1 MMLGSGSAVGSSW
14 TPSPYQAST
23 LVPSSA
29 SQRVPSPAGVLSDRD
44 TACSRGFAEMA
55 AGTAQ
60 LIRKV
65 SIGPPGAGERASKMN
80 GPMTSL
86 NELREQGQMTW
97 SEGEQG
103 WTGAPAEIL
112 AALAAD
118 GFAECKREMTTSR
131 RDCQPVGG
139 VWQGV
144 NPRTRS
150 VASLIWVARP
160 AARPAT
166 LFIEIDGEPLLSL

>member
-1 MMLGSGSAVGSSW
+1 
-14 TPSPYQAST
+14 
-23 LVPSSA
+23 
-29 SQRVPSPAGVLSDRD
+29 
-44 TACSRGFAEMA
+44 
-55 AGTAQ
+55 
-60 LIRKV
+60 
-65 SIGPPGAGERASKMN
+65 MN

-103 WTGAPAEIL
+103 WTGAPGEIL

-131 RDCQPVGG
+131 RDCRPVGG

-144 NPRTRS
+144 NPHTRS

-160 AARPAT
+160 AAQPAT
-166 LFIEIDGEPLLSL
+166 LFIEIDGEALLNL

>member
-1 MMLGSGSAVGSSW
+1 
-14 TPSPYQAST
+14 
-23 LVPSSA
+23 
-29 SQRVPSPAGVLSDRD
+29 
-44 TACSRGFAEMA
+44 
-55 AGTAQ
+55 
-60 LIRKV
+60 
-65 SIGPPGAGERASKMN
+65 MN

-139 VWQGV
+139 VGK
-144 NPRTRS
+144 
-150 VASLIWVARP
+150 A
-160 AARPAT
+160 
-166 LFIEIDGEPLLSL
+166 

>member
-1 MMLGSGSAVGSSW
+1 MS
-14 TPSPYQAST
+14 
-23 LVPSSA
+23 
-29 SQRVPSPAGVLSDRD
+29 
-44 TACSRGFAEMA
+44 
-55 AGTAQ
+55 
-60 LIRKV
+60 
-65 SIGPPGAGERASKMN
+65 

-97 SEGEQG
+97 SEDEQG

-131 RDCQPVGG
+131 RDCRPVGG

-144 NPRTRS
+144 NPQTKS

-160 AARPAT
+160 AVPSSMV
-166 LFIEIDGEPLLSL
+166 FIEIDGEAVTRPGREPAEEEGGEG

>member
-1 MMLGSGSAVGSSW
+1 MS
-14 TPSPYQAST
+14 
-23 LVPSSA
+23 
-29 SQRVPSPAGVLSDRD
+29 
-44 TACSRGFAEMA
+44 
-55 AGTAQ
+55 
-60 LIRKV
+60 
-65 SIGPPGAGERASKMN
+65 

-97 SEGEQG
+97 SEDEQG

-131 RDCQPVGG
+131 RDCRPVGG

-144 NPRTRS
+144 NPHTRS

-160 AARPAT
+160 AAQPAT
-166 LFIEIDGEPLLSL
+166 LFIEIDGEALLSL

>member
-1 MMLGSGSAVGSSW
+1 MAHKLFIGGLSA
-14 TPSPYQAST
+14 
-23 LVPSSA
+23 
-29 SQRVPSPAGVLSDRD
+29 
-44 TACSRGFAEMA
+44 A
-55 AGTAQ
+55 ADK
-60 LIRKV
+60 RKM
-65 SIGPPGAGERASKMN
+65 S

-97 SEGEQG
+97 SEDEQG

-131 RDCQPVGG
+131 RDCRPVGG

-144 NPRTRS
+144 NPQTRS
-150 VASLIWVARP
+150 VASLIWVARQ
-160 AARPAT
+160 AAQPAT
-166 LFIEIDGEPLLSL
+166 LFIEIDGEGVLSL

>member
-1 MMLGSGSAVGSSW
+1 MS
-14 TPSPYQAST
+14 
-23 LVPSSA
+23 
-29 SQRVPSPAGVLSDRD
+29 
-44 TACSRGFAEMA
+44 
-55 AGTAQ
+55 
-60 LIRKV
+60 
-65 SIGPPGAGERASKMN
+65 

-97 SEGEQG
+97 SKDEQG

-131 RDCQPVGG
+131 RDCRPVGG

-144 NPRTRS
+144 NPQTRS

-160 AARPAT
+160 AAQPAT
-166 LFIEIDGEPLLSL
+166 LFIEIDGEALLSL

>member
-1 MMLGSGSAVGSSW
+1 MMLESGPAVGSSW
-14 TPSPYQAST
+14 TPSPHQAST

-29 SQRVPSPAGVLSDRD
+29 SQRVPSPAEVPSDRD
-44 TACSRGFAEMA
+44 TLRSRASGFAEMA
-55 AGTAQ
+55 AGPAQ
-60 LIRKV
+60 PVKKV

-86 NELREQGQMTW
+86 NELREHGRMTW
-97 SEGEQG
+97 CEGEQG
-103 WTGAPAEIL
+103 WTGAPAEIM

-131 RDCQPVGG
+131 RDCRPVGG

-144 NPRTRS
+144 NPHTR
-150 VASLIWVARP
+150 
-160 AARPAT
+160 
-166 LFIEIDGEPLLSL
+166 